1 MESNS
6 LGLLLAPLLLDLLG
20 LLRLT
25 LLLLYTLALG
35 LVPIG
40 LGLHE
45 VPLESDFLIEVYAL
59 SDSGGTMSVVLPWG
73 PSQSF
78 RLICGPFLSMP
89 CLRFSRNWMVF
100 SGVRSS

>member
-25 LLLLYTLALG
+25 LLLLHTLALG
-35 LVPIG
+35 FVPIS

-45 VPLESDFLIEVYAL
+45 VPLKSDFLVEVYAL

-73 PSQSF
+73 PSQPL
-78 RLICGPFLSMP
+78 RLI
-89 CLRFSRNWMVF
+89 
-100 SGVRSS
+100 